1 MSYKFKMVTRNAI
14 INFSEEYC
22 RSSIELINS
31 VGFSKVTAAFVRH
44 KKKLDDIT
52 YRYLTQAAARE
63 INITADLKKISRL
76 LLIMDS
82 DELCAAYPELKG
94 YFKSKR
100 TFLNIIEE
108 YYLFWRRYERYAV
121 IYADKERQGL
131 QSVQFTS
138 AIMDFENLVL
148 TTYRRI
154 QEAGMRHENR
164 VYRQISAGVNA
175 GLIAA
180 KGVTALPKEYRNLDN
195 VPVIQQTVINPPFI
209 TYTKRNTRDGVF
221 PEVDYNP
228 IDEYRFD
235 EDAWF
240 CYPAKVGDSL
250 AFVYFNSKYM
260 SQGIT
265 LSNLFEMAAEDEYR
279 NRKPDLIYVYGYED
293 GERNQCFYHDKKND
307 MMIGLVS
314 AADEFDY
321 FGYMK
326 KMMLTL
332 HNVRKINMGQVP
344 IHGAMMRIT
353 LRSGRVKNIIVM
365 GDSGAGKSETVEQ
378 LKAVGSEEII
388 DLKTIYDDM
397 GFLFIEEGKVKSSG
411 TEVGA
416 FVRLDDLD
424 TGYGYKE
431 IDRSVFMN
439 PDKKNARIVIPITDY
454 TEVIA
459 HHHIDYFLYAN
470 NYEEGKEG
478 SLEYMDNMEEI
489 LSVFRAG
496 RRMAKGTTTEMGLVE
511 SFFANPFGPVQR
523 KEQTDRLIVEYF
535 DKMQKQGIKIGQLH
549 TCLGIKGMEHEG
561 PRKAAGELLAEIT
574 K

>member
-1 MSYKFKMVTRNAI
+1 MVTRNAI

-180 KGVTALPKEYRNLDN
+180 RGVTALPKEYRNLDN

-228 IDEYRFD
+228 IEEYRFD

-293 GERNQCFYHDKKND
+293 GERNRCFYHDKKND

-388 DLKTIYDDM
+388 D
-397 GFLFIEEGKVKSSG
+397 
-411 TEVGA
+411 
-416 FVRLDDLD
+416 
-424 TGYGYKE
+424 
-431 IDRSVFMN
+431 
-439 PDKKNARIVIPITDY
+439 
-454 TEVIA
+454 
-459 HHHIDYFLYAN
+459 
-470 NYEEGKEG
+470 
-478 SLEYMDNMEEI
+478 
-489 LSVFRAG
+489 
-496 RRMAKGTTTEMGLVE
+496 
-511 SFFANPFGPVQR
+511 
-523 KEQTDRLIVEYF
+523 
-535 DKMQKQGIKIGQLH
+535 
-549 TCLGIKGMEHEG
+549 
-561 PRKAAGELLAEIT
+561 
-574 K
+574 